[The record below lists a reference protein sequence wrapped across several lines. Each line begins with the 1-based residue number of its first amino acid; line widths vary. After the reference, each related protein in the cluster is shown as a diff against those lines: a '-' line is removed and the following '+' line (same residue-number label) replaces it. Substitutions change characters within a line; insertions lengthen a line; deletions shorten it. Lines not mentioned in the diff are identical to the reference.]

1 MHGGSAGTIIP
12 KCSFLLGL
20 AVYTFSLS
28 QPGHGESDANACRG
42 VDFDTKR
49 PLIASRVTVRPH
61 VNFVKGSDDDAAC
74 PTNKDVCRKNAFLVP
89 GDVVLTGHT
98 QGAFTCVAYQSF
110 HTRKQNWT
118 TGWLPTSSLA
128 PVEPIQSPKMADW
141 IGSWSHPGGTISIS
155 LARVGNWHRR
165 GTNISRGG
173 RCSQRSARAAVV
185 PAQNMIAFAD
195 DGRTP
200 FEKA

>member
-1 MHGGSAGTIIP
+1 MLVSSWTCSLYLQPIPAGARRVGCECLP
-12 KCSFLLGL
+12 RRGL
-20 AVYTFSLS
+20 RYQTPACRF
-28 QPGHGESDANACRG
+28 ESDRAAACEFRQRLG
-42 VDFDTKR
+42 
-49 PLIASRVTVRPH
+49 H
-61 VNFVKGSDDDAAC
+61 DAAC

-89 GDVVLTGHT
+89 GDVVLTGRT

-173 RCSQRSARAAVV
+173 RCSQLSARAAVV